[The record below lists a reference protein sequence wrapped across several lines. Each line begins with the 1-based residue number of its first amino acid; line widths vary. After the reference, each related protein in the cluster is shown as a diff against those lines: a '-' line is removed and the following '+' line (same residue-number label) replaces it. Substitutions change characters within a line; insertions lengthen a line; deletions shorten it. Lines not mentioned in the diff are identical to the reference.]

1 MKSQYVHVLSP
12 KSALYWSISF
22 LNQRKYFFAIGWNI
36 LLKRSWRLTVAAGVR
51 IFTKPGYNMLELKRL
66 TSPSSYPCWWGYFA
80 SVSVF
85 HIKVLICISGKCNTD
100 AYSEPSWTSKME
112 LLASGSI
119 KKLFF
124 DLSKISIVLTFISFW
139 YFLQYISGH
148 IQKQTLHSWQKAL
161 KSFFGSNFFI
171 LFII

>member
-1 MKSQYVHVLSP
+1 M
-12 KSALYWSISF
+12 
-22 LNQRKYFFAIGWNI
+22 KYFVEKVMKAHSSSWGEDFHKTRVQYAGIKKIDFSLI
-36 LLKRSWRLTVAAGVR
+36 LSLISL
-51 IFTKPGYNMLELKRL
+51 
-66 TSPSSYPCWWGYFA
+66 CWWGYFA

-161 KSFFGSNFFI
+161 KSFFGSNFYI

>member
-1 MKSQYVHVLSP
+1 M
-12 KSALYWSISF
+12 
-22 LNQRKYFFAIGWNI
+22 KYFVEKVMKAHSSSWGEDFHKTRVQYAGIKKIDFSLI
-36 LLKRSWRLTVAAGVR
+36 LSLISL
-51 IFTKPGYNMLELKRL
+51 
-66 TSPSSYPCWWGYFA
+66 CWWGYFA

-124 DLSKISIVLTFISFW
+124 WSIENLNCVNIYLFLIFSSIYFWAHSKTNSSFM
-139 YFLQYISGH
+139 
-148 IQKQTLHSWQKAL
+148 A
-161 KSFFGSNFFI
+161 KSTK
-171 LFII
+171 IIFWL